1 MAIQTPEPLELKDDM
16 DCGAPDCCGGEDY
29 PTCQGGREIPA
40 VGKPIAVI
48 PLSALFRDTQP
59 ETD

>member
-1 MAIQTPEPLELKDDM
+1 MAIETPEPLQLSDDM
-16 DCGAPDCCGGEDY
+16 DCGAPNCCGGEDY
-29 PTCQGGREIPA
+29 PACQGGREVAI
-40 VGKPIAVI
+40 I